1 MIQTHFST
9 GIPGLDRVFRG
20 LLPGDNLV
28 WHIDD
33 VADFVPFV
41 PGLCRAAQK
50 AGRRLIYFRFAEHA
64 PLVTEAE
71 GAEVRE
77 LDTGAG
83 FERFITEVRAVIREA
98 GRGAYFIF
106 DCLSALSEVWASD
119 RMLGNFFMLS
129 CPYVYDME
137 SIAYFPLLRGLH
149 SSQATGP
156 IGRTTQILTE
166 VYRHQGLVHIQPT
179 KVEHR
184 YSPTM
189 YMLHAWEGERF
200 SPISDSATIAEI
212 LTDRP
217 WPGLDAVRFR
227 LGKWNRTFLDAERIW
242 ERQQRGKP
250 VAEEAARAFR
260 TLVTMLFSR
269 EERVIALAARY
280 LDLGDLISIW
290 RRMIGTGLIGGK
302 SVGML
307 LARAILRKTDPRWGK
322 LLEPH
327 DSFFIGSD
335 IFYSFLVDNGC
346 WLHRQRQQFPQGY
359 TDDLH
364 EARRRIITGRFPD
377 DLVREFAEL
386 LDYFS
391 QSPIIVRSSS
401 LLEDSY
407 GNAFAGKYESVFCA
421 NQGSHQK
428 RLDDF
433 LAAVKTIYAS
443 TLSEKALRYR
453 EQRGLLDRDEQM
465 SLLVQRVSGSRHGNH
480 FFPQIAGVGLSRNP
494 YVWNRLIDPK
504 AGMVRLVFGLG
515 TRAVDRADDDYTRV
529 VALNVPKR
537 RPESDAEEVR
547 QYSQRRVDLID
558 LDANQVVAVEF
569 SDLAKETQDVPLEIF
584 AAPDQAL
591 VQGYA
596 GDGLPSAVPSL
607 LTFDYLL
614 SRTPF
619 VADMRELLRI
629 LEESY
634 AYPVDVEFTA
644 NFKPDGEYRINLV
657 QCRPLQVAA
666 DVAAA
671 TEPAMITE
679 DNLVLSSRGAVIGT
693 SRQHPIDRVVYVTPS
708 VYGQL
713 TNQERYAVARLVG
726 RVIHAQEVE
735 LGRKILLAGPGRWG
749 TTTPSLGVP
758 VSFAEIDRVAVLC
771 EIVAMREDLIP
782 DVSLGTHFFNDLVEM
797 DILYLALFPGR
808 EGHCWNLKFF
818 EQSPNRLAE
827 LLPDA
832 ARWAEAV
839 RVIDLP
845 LDQASLTIW
854 ADALDQRVLCY
865 LGRVEPAPD
874 AEAAAAALGPV
885 LLANDLLLKTGSTG
899 TDS

>member
-33 VADFVPFV
+33 VADFAPFV
-41 PGLCRAAQK
+41 PGCCRAAAK
-50 AGRRLIYFRFAEHA
+50 AGRRLIYFRFADH
-64 PLVTEAE
+64 PQLVTEAA
-71 GAEVRE
+71 GVEVRE
-77 LDTGAG
+77 LDTSSG
-83 FERFITEVRAVIREA
+83 FERFITEVRAFIREA

-119 RMLGNFFMLS
+119 RMLGNFFMLT

-137 SIAYFPLLRGLH
+137 SIAYFPLQRGLH
-149 SSQATGP
+149 SIQATGP
-156 IGRTTQILTE
+156 ISRTTQILTE
-166 VYRHQGLVHIQPT
+166 VYRHQGVIHIQPS

-200 SPISDSATIAEI
+200 TPISDSATIAEI
-212 LTDRP
+212 LTERP

-227 LGKWNRTFLDAERIW
+227 LGKWNRTFLHAERIW
-242 ERQQRGKP
+242 DRQQRGKP
-250 VAEEAARAFR
+250 VAEESAKAFR

-269 EERVIALAARY
+269 DERVVGLAARY
-280 LDLGDLISIW
+280 LDLGDLLAIW

-307 LARAILRKTDPRWGK
+307 LARAILRKTDPRWNR
-322 LLEPH
+322 LLEAH

-346 WLHRQRQQFPQGY
+346 WLYRQRQPFQTAY
-359 TDDLH
+359 ADDLH

-377 DLVREFAEL
+377 ELVREFAEL

-421 NQGSHQK
+421 NQGSQQK

-529 VALNVPKR
+529 VALNAPKR
-537 RPESDAEEVR
+537 RPESDADEVR

-558 LDANQVVAVEF
+558 LDASQVVAVEF
-569 SDLAKETQDVPLEIF
+569 SELAGRAEDLPLDIF
-584 AAPDQAL
+584 ASADRGLA
-591 VQGYA
+591 QGYD
-596 GDGLPSAVPSL
+596 GEGLPPVAPLL
-607 LTFDYLL
+607 LTFDHLL
-614 SRTPF
+614 AKTQF
-619 VADMRELLRI
+619 VADMREMLRI
-629 LEESY
+629 LEHSY
-634 AYPVDVEFTA
+634 EYPVDLEFTA

-679 DNLVLSSRGAVIGT
+679 ENLVLSSRGAVIGT
-693 SRQHPIDRVVYVTPS
+693 SRQHPIDRVIYVTPS
-708 VYGQL
+708 VYAQL

-726 RVIHAQEVE
+726 RVVHAGEP
-735 LGRKILLAGPGRWG
+735 GRKLLLVGPGRWG

-758 VSFAEIDRVAVLC
+758 VSFAEIDRIAVLC

-782 DVSLGTHFFNDLVEM
+782 DVSLGTHFFNDLVEI

-818 EQSPNRLAE
+818 EQSPNRLTE

-832 ARWAEAV
+832 APWTEAV

-845 LDQASLTIW
+845 VEQASLTLW
-854 ADALDQRVLCY
+854 ADALDQRVMCY
-865 LGRVEPAPD
+865 LDRVAPAPSTD
-874 AEAAAAALGPV
+874 TAPLFQPV
-885 LLANDLLLKTGSTG
+885 LLAVEPLLRTGPTG